1 MGVVRVVIAVTMTP
15 AVLVLPLAFLVRA
28 VIALA
33 IELRLTMAFDALFAF
48 YARFALAFELP
59 LAFYPRFA
67 FTLDLTLAVHS
78 ARRVPRAVVAVRA
91 DGLHTTVPVGALLAL
106 ATVVDHSAIVDHLSV
121 RRVNA
126 ALVVV
131 NPIAKNSLLPR
142 SSPGGRLAHRV
153 AVRRVR

>member
-1 MGVVRVVIAVTMTP
+1 MIAVTMTP

-106 ATVVDHSAIVDHLSV
+106 ATVVDHSAIVAHSAVVDHLSV
-121 RRVNA
+121 RGVNA